1 MPWMPL
7 LGAFKKQWEAFLKK
21 LEKVGKR
28 IGDAQKEYEALTKTR
43 VRQLERPLNKIE
55 ELRTQRKIS
64 PAPENDEGLLSPKEG
79 LQ

>member
-64 PAPENDEGLLSPKEG
+64 PAPEHDEGLLSPKEG